1 MPIYEYRCQEC
12 EHEFEVLVRSSKSS
26 SVCPACESE
35 ALEKKVSGGG
45 FILKGGGW
53 YADGYQS
60 GKRGGSDE

>member
-12 EHEFEVLVRSSKSS
+12 EVLVRSSKSS

-53 YADGYQS
+53 YADGYS
-60 GKRGGSDE
+60 KAKGGE

>member
-1 MPIYEYRCQEC
+1 MPIYEYRYQEC
-12 EHEFEVLVRSSKSS
+12 GHEFEVLVRSSKSS

-53 YADGYQS
+53 YADGYS
-60 GKRGGSDE
+60 KTKGGE